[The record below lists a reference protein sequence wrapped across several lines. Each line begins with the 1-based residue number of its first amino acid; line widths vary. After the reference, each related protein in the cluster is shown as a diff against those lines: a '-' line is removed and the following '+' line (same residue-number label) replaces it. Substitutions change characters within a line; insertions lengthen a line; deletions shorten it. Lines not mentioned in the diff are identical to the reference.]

1 MPPVIE
7 VKRKCLVC
15 DKEFTQ
21 VDYAFHIQEEI
32 LSQLMVMNE
41 TLADIKEITDM
52 TYEYMNTDDNYDPVN
67 SKIALDDDLDLGDDA
82 PPLTPEAQQKL
93 QDETDLLLTKVTYDY
108 HKELEKENATSDDF
122 TKCES
127 TDISSINGS
136 SDVTIHRGNDTKSD
150 PAVIPSTPIIGE
162 VKTDGEESITNG
174 ELTQVASTVFDHT
187 KSKELENVTLDDILK
202 RIMDR

>member
-52 TYEYMNTDDNYDPVN
+52 TYEYMNVDDNNDPVN
-67 SKIALDDDLDLGDDA
+67 SKIALDDDLDLGDED
-82 PPLTPEAQQKL
+82 PPLTSEEQKL

-108 HKELEKENATSDDF
+108 HKELEKEKLISDDF
-122 TKCES
+122 TKNES
-127 TDISSINGS
+127 SDISSINGS
-136 SDVTIHRGNDTKSD
+136 SNIIIHRGNDIESS
-150 PAVIPSTPIIGE
+150 PAVIPSTPVVGE
-162 VKTDGEESITNG
+162 VKTDGEESITKG